1 MQLLRQIAVTYNDRG
16 PNKGLPKC
24 GTLFASRPEAL
35 AGHWQQ
41 WVVVNLVLFLLPGM
55 TACLILPHSLFYR
68 AIPASISDPFT
79 IAWNLV
85 FFSGVSGSSLVFIGD
100 LSGAVQFIF

>member
-1 MQLLRQIAVTYNDRG
+1 MQLLRQIAVTYDDRG
-16 PNKGLPKC
+16 TNKGLPKR
-24 GTLFASRPEAL
+24 GTLFASCPEAL
-35 AGHWQQ
+35 AGHSQQ

-55 TACLILPHSLFYR
+55 TVCLTLLHSLFYR